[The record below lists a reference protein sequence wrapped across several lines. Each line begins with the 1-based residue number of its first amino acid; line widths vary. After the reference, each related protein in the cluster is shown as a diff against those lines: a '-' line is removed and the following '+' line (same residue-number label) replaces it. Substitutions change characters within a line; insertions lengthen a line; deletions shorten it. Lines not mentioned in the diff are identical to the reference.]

1 MSVLLNLYVQYI
13 QKKMYPQVS
22 LIRISNVDV
31 VWPFVLLLLLLVCLV
46 ADRTK
51 FRYKLQYGPA
61 RSWATA
67 GLEPT
72 VLLRATH

>member
-22 LIRISNVDV
+22 LIRIRNVDV

-46 ADRTK
+46 VDRTK
-51 FRYKLQYGPA
+51 FQYKLQYGPEQ
-61 RSWATA
+61 RWAIFKVKV
-67 GLEPT
+67 G
-72 VLLRATH
+72 